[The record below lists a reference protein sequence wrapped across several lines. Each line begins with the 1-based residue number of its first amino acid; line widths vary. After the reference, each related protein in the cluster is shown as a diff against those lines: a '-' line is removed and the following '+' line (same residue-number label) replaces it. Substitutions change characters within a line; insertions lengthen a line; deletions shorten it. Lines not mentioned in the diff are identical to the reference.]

1 MMALVLA
8 SRGRCLFLAQP
19 VKLRHAKILVMG
31 PARSFSPAV
40 EDYLKAIYRLQTETG
55 GPVTTN
61 ALGGWLG
68 VTAGSASGMLKKLDD
83 LRLIVYV
90 PYHGVRLNQAG
101 WRAALGVVRRHRLL
115 EAFLAQ
121 TLGLSWDKIHDEA
134 EALEHALSPGLCE
147 MIAAR
152 LGDPRADPHGD
163 PIPTPD
169 GQVIETPSQN
179 LGSLRPRQQGRV
191 VRVSDRD
198 PGVLRLLTER
208 GVALGDVLE
217 VRQVRAGGAVTVQA
231 ASGVHLLD
239 AHVTAAIRVE
249 AAA

>member
-1 MMALVLA
+1 
-8 SRGRCLFLAQP
+8 
-19 VKLRHAKILVMG
+19 MG
-31 PARSFSPAV
+31 PVRSLSPAV

-55 GPVTTN
+55 GPVTTS

-83 LRLIVYV
+83 LRLIAYV
-90 PYHGVRLNQAG
+90 PYRGVRLNQAG
-101 WRAALGVVRRHRLL
+101 WQAALGVVRRHRLL

-121 TLGLSWDKIHDEA
+121 ALGLTWDKVHDEA
-134 EALEHALSPGLCE
+134 EALEHALSPALCE
-147 MIAAR
+147 VIAAR
-152 LGDPRADPHGD
+152 LGSPRTDPHGD

-169 GQVIETPSQN
+169 GQVIETPSRN
-179 LGSLRPRQQGRV
+179 LASLRPGQQGRV

-198 PGVLRLLTER
+198 PGVLRWLT
-208 GVALGDVLE
+208 GHGIALGDLLQ
-217 VRQVRAGGAVTVQA
+217 VRQVRPGGAVTVEA

-249 AAA
+249 PAG

>member
-1 MMALVLA
+1 
-8 SRGRCLFLAQP
+8 
-19 VKLRHAKILVMG
+19 MG

-40 EDYLKAIYRLQTETG
+40 EDYLKAIYRLQDETG
-55 GPVTTN
+55 GPVTTS

-83 LRLIVYV
+83 LRLIAYA

-121 TLGLSWDKIHDEA
+121 SLGLSWDQVHDEA

-152 LGDPRADPHGD
+152 LGDPRTDPHGD
-163 PIPTPD
+163 PIPTPRRAGD
-169 GQVIETPSQN
+169 RDTKPEPRLAAPAPAGP
-179 LGSLRPRQQGRV
+179 GGAGLRP
-191 VRVSDRD
+191 
-198 PGVLRLLTER
+198 
-208 GVALGDVLE
+208 
-217 VRQVRAGGAVTVQA
+217 
-231 ASGVHLLD
+231 
-239 AHVTAAIRVE
+239 
-249 AAA
+249 